1 MLKKLRNILNLPL
14 SSHSTSAYPSTIL
27 KSFTTIT
34 PVGSQ
39 HQPHLSCSNSLPTGL
54 PALALVLKTIA
65 ESSFYSSAQTFQWSE
80 PSSLLHGQR
89 PYSDLGGPAWFQ
101 PLTTSLASPST
112 VVSLMAQLS
121 HRSLIAL
128 SRICQTSLRP
138 LSLSKTVLSRIDK
151 VGFLFPSGLC
161 SNTHYQ

>member
-14 SSHSTSAYPSTIL
+14 FSHSTSAYPSTIL

-54 PALALVLKTIA
+54 PALALVLKTMA

-80 PSSLLHGQR
+80 PSSLLQAR
-89 PYSDLGGPAWFQ
+89 GPAWFQ

-128 SRICQTSLRP
+128 SRICQTSLGP
-138 LSLSKTVLSRIDK
+138 LSLSKTALSRIDK